1 VSVAVSGIFEPVVH
15 YKRTLT
21 VDNWH
26 KNVRSHHRQILYRLN
41 KTGAEISL
49 LAAIQLAIELCCK
62 CRQHAARIKLLFCKD
77 PLLSLG
83 F

>member
-1 VSVAVSGIFEPVVH
+1 VECLNLSFIVREYLLMASW
-15 YKRTLT
+15 
-21 VDNWH
+21 D
-26 KNVRSHHRQILYRLN
+26 KNCRNHHGQILYRLN
-41 KTGAEISL
+41 KAGAEISL